1 MEASRKTKMPLKP
14 KLTYTP
20 TKDTLEICL
29 RSTIRRMPGD
39 RTSRSLDASL
49 AIPTRVLRL
58 EASDALRPQIGQ
70 TGSPNQ
76 SGRFWLDSHARSLAS
91 ALWLS
96 RVTRW
101 FFGEP
106 PQTPRTWCSLR
117 QSPLMTW
124 LPRSPGLTLVLWLNQ
139 ETVHR
144 LHLAVLA
151 SMRPALD
158 PAGHRV
164 PRTKPTCLL
173 HTWRPHRQQPF
184 ALVLHLH
191 HHESSRNLD
200 LHYLAKNQ
208 STQRCQS
215 LITQGSD
222 HPPVLEPHMVLN
234 LPLDECIDNT
244 HIW

>member
-1 MEASRKTKMPLKP
+1 MPLRT
-14 KLTYTP
+14 KLGYTP
-20 TKDTLEICL
+20 TKNTLRICL
-29 RSTIRRMPGD
+29 RNTIGRIPGD

-58 EASDALRPQIGQ
+58 EASGALWPQTGQ
-70 TGSPNQ
+70 TGSPNRL
-76 SGRFWLDSHARSLAS
+76 GRFWPDSHARSSAS

-101 FFGEP
+101 FSGES

-124 LPRSPGLTLVLWLNQ
+124 LPWSPGSTLVLWLNQ
-139 ETVHR
+139 ETVHW

-151 SMRPALD
+151 TMRPALD

-173 HTWRPHRQQPF
+173 HTWRPHRQRPF

-191 HHESSRNLD
+191 QHESCHNLH
-200 LHYLAKNQ
+200 LQYLAKNQ

-215 LITQGSD
+215 LITPGSD
-222 HPPVLEPHMVLN
+222 HPPVLEPHMVLTSIT
-234 LPLDECIDNT
+234 LLLAGG
-244 HIW
+244 